1 MLLQRKG
8 NLLDVNELQDEA
20 EDIFYGDQVPLDKI
34 ISKVQQMEE
43 CEDTCDVTKRL
54 MQGVYPATNS
64 NKYDLNNHAS
74 DIDIHNLSMPNSNPV
89 TTYSL
94 EQCSINAINY

>member
-1 MLLQRKG
+1 MLGIVRVIFTRRQFDLLLLQRKG

-64 NKYDLNNHAS
+64 NKYDRQE
-74 DIDIHNLSMPNSNPV
+74 
-89 TTYSL
+89 TR
-94 EQCSINAINY
+94 